1 MISRAG
7 LIGLGALALSL
18 ASGCVIRRDI
28 SEIVAHKDY
37 NNYKIQ
43 TMSTHFAVLGVW
55 YTWEVWS
62 CEKKGAGYTCHEV
75 DYDGSK
81 KGFDNGG
88 SKAAPAEAAPAE
100 AAPDEAAPAD
110 AAAPAEGAKK

>member
-1 MISRAG
+1 MISRTALLGFIAG
-7 LIGLGALALSL
+7 ATML

-28 SEIVAHKDY
+28 TDIAAHKDY

-43 TMSTHFAVLGVW
+43 TMSTHFAVLSVW

-62 CEKKGAGYTCHEV
+62 CEKKGAGFTCHEV
-75 DYDGSK
+75 DHEAST

-88 SKAAPAEAAPAE
+88 NKAAPAEAAPAE
-100 AAPDEAAPAD
+100 EAEPADAD
-110 AAAPAEGAKK
+110 AAAEPAEGAK

>member
-1 MISRAG
+1 MMSRNALLGFIAG
-7 LIGLGALALSL
+7 VSML

-28 SEIVAHKDY
+28 TDIVAHKDY

-43 TMSTHFAVLGVW
+43 TMSTHFAVLSVW

-62 CEKKGAGYTCHEV
+62 CEKKGAGFTCHEV
-75 DYDGSK
+75 DHEASK

-88 SKAAPAEAAPAE
+88 SKAAPSAEAEPAESAAPAE
-100 AAPDEAAPAD
+100 G
-110 AAAPAEGAKK
+110 AAAPAEGAK